1 MPSKKGGSSSSSG
14 VQDKH
19 NIVINSARQAKAN
32 EASRNIYKHMSKV
45 SSFLS
50 NLEEYNPTVPEAVTL
65 YYMNKAGT
73 EVGDSRMVKLM
84 SLAADHFLA
93 KTVYESRQ
101 ICMLRQENSSSG
113 RSRKR
118 KMQEIAGTTEDTFQE
133 QDLDAALQAAGIRVR
148 RSKVFP
154 HPKK

>member
-1 MPSKKGGSSSSSG
+1 MPSNKKGGSSSSG
-14 VQDKH
+14 GAQDKQ
-19 NIVINSARQAKAN
+19 NIVVNSAKQAKAN
-32 EASRNIYKHMSKV
+32 EASRNMYKHMSKV
-45 SSFLS
+45 SSFLG
-50 NLEEYNPTVPEAVTL
+50 NLDDYNPTVPEAVTL

-101 ICMLRQENSSSG
+101 ICQLRQENSSSG

-133 QDLDAALQAAGIRVR
+133 QDLDAALQQANVRVR
-148 RSKVFP
+148 RSRHVGK
-154 HPKK
+154 